1 VLSVFD
7 ETELELL
14 ICGLPHIDVDELQ
27 AHTDYAGYTPAS
39 QQARANDAPPRH
51 AAAGSAREARG
62 HARRPP
68 PRRAPAPRRR
78 SRARAP
84 DRAALSLSL
93 PNRAARGRFAQVRW
107 FWEVV
112 REMDSQERAR
122 LIQFVTGTSKIPLE
136 GFKALRGMNG
146 PQRFQIH
153 RAHGGPERLPSAHT
167 CFNQLDIPKYTSRE
181 QLRERLL
188 LACREGHDGF
198 GFG

>member
-1 VLSVFD
+1 VLRVFD

-27 AHTDYAGYTPAS
+27 AHTDYSGYTPAS
-39 QQARANDAPPRH
+39 QQARAPR
-51 AAAGSAREARG
+51 ARARCSC
-62 HARRPP
+62 ARRSPLRSPP
-68 PRRAPAPRRR
+68 ARA

-84 DRAALSLSL
+84 AALPLVPMSLA
-93 PNRAARGRFAQVRW
+93 RARRQVRW

-136 GFKALRGMNG
+136 GFSALRGMNG